1 MLTHSS
7 TPQRSL
13 WFLPEGP
20 DFDVVVHSEIQLARN
35 LAMIPFPHRMGPSDA
50 VELRKQVERAFQ
62 EQDETY
68 HLLDGETVSESS
80 RACYR
85 FRGYFA
91 PEPAPPVAVIHETT
105 KSFVRLSGED
115 HLEVCARAGGFELH
129 NPRERCDHIDTLL
142 ERDLDYAVSLQLG
155 YLGPDIRRVGSG
167 LSAAVYL
174 HLSALEQSDAAGAMD
189 TEKADSYSMERMGGL
204 YRVSYRAEA
213 GETEEATLAALADY
227 ARRLLHYEREA
238 RNELVQH
245 HGDAVAEAGHRALGT
260 LLHAQRLDASE
271 SAELFNVL
279 RFAVA
284 VGGVQE
290 ISLAVATE
298 LLLMSHDS
306 QVAAMTEDDGS
317 TLDVRRARLIKE
329 LYRSRTGTGE

>member
-13 WFLPEGP
+13 WFPPEGP
-20 DFDVVVHSEIQLARN
+20 DFDVVVLSEIRLTRN
-35 LAMIPFPHRMGPSDA
+35 LAMIPFPHRMGSSDV

-68 HLLDGETVSESS
+68 QLLDGEALSEPL
-80 RACYR
+80 RAAYR

-91 PEPAPPVAVIHETT
+91 PEPAPPLAVIHESTS
-105 KSFVRLSGED
+105 SFVRLGDED
-115 HLEVCARAGGFELH
+115 HLEVSARAGGFELQD
-129 NPRERCDHIDTLL
+129 PRERCDHIDTLL

-167 LSAAVYL
+167 LSAMVYL
-174 HLSALEQSDAAGAMD
+174 HIPALEQSDATDAIQSPGAE
-189 TEKADSYSMERMGGL
+189 THAVERIGQL
-204 YRVSYRAEA
+204 YRVSYRATA
-213 GETEEATLAALADY
+213 GETEEATLGTLADY

-238 RNELVQH
+238 RDELVRH
-245 HGDAVAEAGHRALGT
+245 HGDAVSEAGHRALGT

-284 VGGVQE
+284 TGGVE
-290 ISLAVATE
+290 DISLSAVTE
-298 LLLMSHDS
+298 LMLMSHDS
-306 QVAAMTEDDGS
+306 QIVAMTEDDGS
-317 TLDVRRARLIKE
+317 TLDVRRARLIKK